1 MKEDAIIWI
10 IGLIILIAFAM
21 ASITLYLWMDEIMKG
36 YFIS

>member
-21 ASITLYLWMDEIMKG
+21 ASITLYLWMDEIIKS

>member
-1 MKEDAIIWI
+1 MRDNALFWI

>member
-1 MKEDAIIWI
+1 MREDAIIWV
-10 IGLIILIAFAM
+10 IGLTILVAFAM